1 MKKERILLTELWVGD
16 RKQKIDNI
24 FRYIQEN
31 AACLSLLFTATIAIG
46 SAAIKFLYYLIDY
59 GQALYFQ
66 IPKTMIDVSR
76 DNLFYGF
83 LVDGVIALSLILLNL
98 IPYFL
103 WCSQKKTSSKVWWSI
118 FILMIP
124 DIFLLIGLIVDLFNG
139 IRYSAIYLITAF
151 VTGIVFSSLFFF
163 LGFYYGIKKH
173 RSKRK
178 ELSQKDE
185 SKKDNK
191 KLTLSQKIMSVC
203 LGLVLLFVLE
213 SGVCIFAG
221 YSNANSKNNFKIITS
236 VRDEKAITYAVLY
249 ETSST
254 YVTTECKLNDG
265 TISFVDLDVK
275 YEIER
280 DGVESKIVNATQK

>member
-1 MKKERILLTELWVGD
+1 MKKERILLTEIWVGD

-59 GQALYFQ
+59 GHALYFQ

-83 LVDGVIALSLILLNL
+83 LVDGIIALSLILLNL

-118 FILMIP
+118 FILTIP

-139 IRYSAIYLITAF
+139 VRYSAIYLIVTF
-151 VTGIVFSSLFFF
+151 VTGIVFSLLFFF

-173 RSKRK
+173 YSDKK
-178 ELSQKDE
+178 QSSQKDNANMD
-185 SKKDNK
+185 KK
-191 KLTLSQKIMSVC
+191 KLTLSQKITSAC
-203 LGLVLLFVLE
+203 LCLALLFVLE
-213 SGVCIFAG
+213 SGVCIFVG
-221 YSNANSKNNFKIITS
+221 YSNANSKNDFKIITS
-236 VRDEKAITYAVLY
+236 VQDEKTTTYAVLY
-249 ETSST
+249 ETSDT
-254 YVTTECKLNDG
+254 YITTECELKNG
-265 TISFVDLDVK
+265 IISFPDLGIKHEV
-275 YEIER
+275 ER
-280 DGVESKIVNATQK
+280 DGIKCKIIKATQK